1 GATLPALRERLAID
15 GLIAAA
21 TVCFALAGATIAI
34 VRQPMVAG
42 FVLIVAGAAWMTVMA
57 SINTAAQTSVSGWV
71 RARALA
77 VSLLVIQGSM
87 AGGAVGW
94 GGLASPTNLPA
105 APLIAAGGLLTRLLL
120 VGRFQL
126 GTSEGLDLTPASPTP
141 APHVA
146 GDLGVDGGRVL
157 VTVDYRIDPERADEF
172 VAAMHHLGRVRR
184 RDGARR
190 WGVFQ
195 DATD

>member
-34 VRQPMVAG
+34 VRQPIVAG
-42 FVLIVAGAAWMTVMA
+42 FVLIVAGAAWMTVMS

-94 GGLASPTNLPA
+94 GSAAARPRPPA
-105 APLIAAGGLLTRLLL
+105 APLLVARGP
-120 VGRFQL
+120 VGR
-126 GTSEGLDLTPASPTP
+126 
-141 APHVA
+141 
-146 GDLGVDGGRVL
+146 
-157 VTVDYRIDPERADEF
+157 
-172 VAAMHHLGRVRR
+172 
-184 RDGARR
+184 
-190 WGVFQ
+190 
-195 DATD
+195 